1 MHPKFDAMKTSKN
14 MQKGFQNDAEMD
26 VKSDT
31 KLMENPKMQF
41 FCFFKESH
49 VIIEFFHGLRVP
61 KFHGNSIKFYGKSE
75 SKNIDSK

>member
-49 VIIEFFHGLRVP
+49 VIIEFSMV
-61 KFHGNSIKFYGKSE
+61 
-75 SKNIDSK
+75 